1 MGDRRTFLI
10 EHSFSS
16 KYSGCDNRWHHV
28 HLQIIKDQINLR
40 VDTVDHKYFLSDNG
54 HFTSARTSS
63 PLYIG
68 GLPGEWCAANF
79 QILNTWAF
87 LPSKQSFPNK
97 NLDQGFIIIFH
108 FYKSTTYLFHNSLS
122 FYQKKKILLYHNY
135 KWFCNETTM
144 LLNFNWDP
152 SKFEAVTLGIYLTL
166 RNYNSYYFID
176 MGSSGRISCL
186 FLSYLLPIPS
196 YINAS

>member
-79 QILNTWAF
+79 KILNTWAF
-87 LPSKQSFPNK
+87 LPSEQSFPNK

-122 FYQKKKILLYHNY
+122 FYQKKKKYCCIVIISDLVMKLQCYWTLTEIHQN
-135 KWFCNETTM
+135 
-144 LLNFNWDP
+144 
-152 SKFEAVTLGIYLTL
+152 SKPLH
-166 RNYNSYYFID
+166 
-176 MGSSGRISCL
+176 
-186 FLSYLLPIPS
+186 
-196 YINAS
+196 